1 VISPGP
7 WCSSCRMCPLLTCLA
22 GWTTAS
28 AREYAMLW
36 HTSQLFFATR
46 ILVRPRT
53 TPRGRCRRRP
63 VSPTS
68 GTLNRRLRWHPMTC
82 SRCLISK
89 SMDNSGVRSKESVSL
104 SSDQGQD
111 LASPHI
117 TESIDWTSRVP
128 AESSDEG
135 PGVQLEPSTD
145 NTSFGRRTTI
155 LSISLPHVRFFWRK
169 GRGSDCYH
177 ALRLRPASA
186 SGSLRHRCAARAVR
200 QADQDCEA
208 HAPNLV

>member
-1 VISPGP
+1 
-7 WCSSCRMCPLLTCLA
+7 
-22 GWTTAS
+22 
-28 AREYAMLW
+28 
-36 HTSQLFFATR
+36 
-46 ILVRPRT
+46 
-53 TPRGRCRRRP
+53 

-82 SRCLISK
+82 SRFLISK
-89 SMDNSGVRSKESVSL
+89 SMDNSGLRSKESVSP

-145 NTSFGRRTTI
+145 NTSLGLGRRTTI
-155 LSISLPHVRFFWRK
+155 LSISLLHARFFWAQRTRERLLPCPSVAAGIRK
-169 GRGSDCYH
+169 RKSQTPFRRQGC
-177 ALRLRPASA
+177 AA
-186 SGSLRHRCAARAVR
+186 SGPRL
-200 QADQDCEA
+200 
-208 HAPNLV
+208 